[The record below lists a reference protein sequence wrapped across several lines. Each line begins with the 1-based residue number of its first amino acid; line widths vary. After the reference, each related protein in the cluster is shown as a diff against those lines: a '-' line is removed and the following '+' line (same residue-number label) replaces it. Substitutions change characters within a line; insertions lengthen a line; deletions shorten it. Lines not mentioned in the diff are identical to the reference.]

1 MNTTDFVVI
10 ALYLLGL
17 VVMGGIF
24 YRSNKSTKDMF
35 AAGGRSPWWVSGLS
49 SFMTMFS
56 AGTFVVWGG
65 IAYRFGMVAVVISM
79 CYGVSALIVGWTIAG
94 RWKALGVNS
103 AAEFIQLRFGR
114 SLVQFYTWFQGL
126 LMLFS
131 LGGAVYALS
140 VVVCALIPLPE
151 GHLLADP
158 NTGHLSVTITS
169 ISICLV
175 VIVITFVG
183 GLWAVLMTDVL
194 QFIILSVSVIFVVP
208 LILLKVGGIGEFSS
222 SAPEGFFSPVASDF
236 TWWFMFGWVVV
247 HFFKIGGEWAYIQR
261 FVCVPSRKDARKS
274 AYLFGVMYLASPLLW
289 MIPPMV
295 YRVINPDANYE
306 QAYILACQAV
316 LPAGMIGL
324 MIASMS
330 SATASMV
337 TTQLNVFA
345 GAFTTEFYQR
355 WVNPDASEQKLV
367 FVGRMITLVLGGL
380 IISGAILIPLLGTYT
395 GFILAFTA
403 MVTGP
408 LVLPTIWGAFSR
420 KIGLRTAWCTTVI
433 GILAGVIVKFGF
445 QQDGFL
451 TPIAALGFAT
461 EWVQGNARVAE
472 LFVGTIVPLIILLW
486 VELFGARPASDPL
499 ACFAPKVESETDSA
513 PVNASALPAI
523 LSAWTVA
530 LIGLVM
536 FVLGLLDSAERP
548 VLWGFA
554 AVLGVIGCSI
564 TWSIRRSKSQISY
577 QQ

>member
-1 MNTTDFVVI
+1 MNLTDLIVVI
-10 ALYLLGL
+10 LYLLGL

-24 YRSNKSTKDMF
+24 YRRNKSANDMF
-35 AAGGRSPWWVSGLS
+35 AAGGQSPWWVSGLS

-79 CYGVSALIVGWTIAG
+79 CYGVAAMIVGWTIAG
-94 RWKALGVNS
+94 RWKALGVSS
-103 AAEFIQLRFGR
+103 AAEFIQLRYGK

-131 LGGAVYALS
+131 LGGAVYALA

-158 NTGHLSVTITS
+158 ATGHLSVTFVS
-169 ISICLV
+169 VFICLV
-175 VIVITFVG
+175 VITITLVG

-194 QFIILSVSVIFVVP
+194 QFIILTVSVVFVVP
-208 LILLKVGGIGEFSS
+208 LILWKAGGMGDFVQQ
-222 SAPEGFFSPVASDF
+222 APEGFFSPVASDF
-236 TWWFMFGWVVV
+236 TWWFMLGWVVV

-274 AYLFGVMYLASPLLW
+274 AYLFGIMYLVSPLLW

-295 YRVINPDANYE
+295 YRVLNPDANYE

-345 GAFTTEFYQR
+345 GAFTTEFYHR
-355 WVNPDASEQKLV
+355 WLNPQASERQVV
-367 FVGRMITLVLGGL
+367 FVGRLITLVLGML

-403 MVTGP
+403 IVTGP
-408 LVLPTIWGAFSR
+408 LVLPTIWGAFSH
-420 KIGLRTAWCTTVI
+420 KVGLRTAWCTTVL
-433 GILAGVIVKFGF
+433 GITAGVLVKFGF
-445 QQDGFL
+445 QSDGFL
-451 TPIAALGFAT
+451 SGFDMFAAAT
-461 EWVQGNARVAE
+461 YWVQANARVAE
-472 LFVGTIVPLIILLW
+472 LLVGTVVPLSILGS
-486 VELFGARPASDPL
+486 VELFGRRPEKDPL
-499 ACFAPKVESETDSA
+499 DAFRAGIQKSESTA
-513 PVNASALPAI
+513 PVQASPLPAI
-523 LSAWTVA
+523 LSAWTVGSIA
-530 LIGLVM
+530 VVM
-536 FVLGLLDSAERP
+536 GVLAIIDREERWVLL
-548 VLWGFA
+548 GFA
-554 AVLGVIGCSI
+554 GVLASIGVAII
-564 TWSIRRSKSQISY
+564 VVIRRTARVSLTP
-577 QQ
+577 